1 MNTKKTKLRHIITK
15 TSENQRQ
22 RENIR
27 SSQRKKRHII
37 FKEYIISLAVDFYT
51 DTMEARRQEINDN
64 FKLLKVNTA
73 NLEFEIH

>member
-27 SSQRKKRHII
+27 SSQRKKRRII

-73 NLEFEIH
+73 NLEF

>member
-27 SSQRKKRHII
+27 SSQRNKRHII

-73 NLEFEIH
+73 NLEF